1 MQMIHPNEQHMS
13 RLVKFFVVIAI
24 LYLLWMTL
32 FQPDGGIADSTT
44 YQSSQQ
50 VHQFKDYTIQA
61 LETYEG
67 EFRVLSRENY
77 NFGREAELSPVDFAL
92 GWGEMAKPEVYK
104 QLSIRQSNRWYHWRY
119 EQAPPIPVQEI
130 ASMSANTHLIPA
142 TPAIAT
148 QLKQIDEDDLIYLK
162 GKLVEVTAAD
172 GWQWRSSLSRHDTGA
187 GACELMLVEDVRII
201 EN

>member
-1 MQMIHPNEQHMS
+1 MS
-13 RLVKFFVVIAI
+13 RLIKFLVVIAI
-24 LYLLWMTL
+24 LYALWIVL
-32 FQPDGGIADSTT
+32 FQSDDGISDSAS
-44 YQSSQQ
+44 YQSTQQ
-50 VHQFKDYTIQA
+50 VHQFKDYNIRT
-61 LETYEG
+61 LETYAG
-67 EFRVLSRENY
+67 EFRVLAREDY

-119 EQAPPIPVQEI
+119 EQAPPIPVQDI
-130 ASMSANTHLIPA
+130 TSLSANTHLIPA
-142 TPAIAT
+142 TPAVAT
-148 QLKQIDEDDLIYLK
+148 QLKRVDEDDLIYLK

-172 GWQWRSSLSRHDTGA
+172 GWQWRSSLSREDTGV

>member
-1 MQMIHPNEQHMS
+1 MN
-13 RLVKFFVVIAI
+13 RFFKCLIILAI
-24 LYLLWMTL
+24 GCAFWSYWLKPDHVNFNTTSVQSINGIQQ
-32 FQPDGGIADSTT
+32 FQGYNITN
-44 YQSSQQ
+44 
-50 VHQFKDYTIQA
+50 
-61 LETYEG
+61 LEPYAG

-92 GWGEMAKPEVYK
+92 GWGQMAKPEVYK

-119 EQAPPIPVQEI
+119 EHAPPIPVQEI
-130 ASMSANTHLIPA
+130 ASLSANTHLIPA

>member
-1 MQMIHPNEQHMS
+1 MN
-13 RLVKFFVVIAI
+13 RFFKCLIILAI
-24 LYLLWMTL
+24 GCAFWSYWLKPDHVNFNTTSVQSINGIQQ
-32 FQPDGGIADSTT
+32 FQGYNITN
-44 YQSSQQ
+44 
-50 VHQFKDYTIQA
+50 
-61 LETYEG
+61 LEPYAG

-92 GWGEMAKPEVYK
+92 GWGQMAKPEVYK

-119 EQAPPIPVQEI
+119 EHAPPIPVQEI
-130 ASMSANTHLIPA
+130 ASLSANTHLIPA

-187 GACELMLVEDVRII
+187 GACELMLVEDVRVIA
-201 EN
+201 N

>member
-1 MQMIHPNEQHMS
+1 MS
-13 RLVKFFVVIAI
+13 RLIKFLVVIAI
-24 LYLLWMTL
+24 LYALWIVL
-32 FQPDGGIADSTT
+32 FQSDDGISDSAS
-44 YQSSQQ
+44 YQSTQQ
-50 VHQFKDYTIQA
+50 IHQFKDYTIQA

-77 NFGREAELSPVDFAL
+77 NFGREAELSPVDFAV

-119 EQAPPIPVQEI
+119 EQTPPIPVQEI
-130 ASMSANTHLIPA
+130 ARLSANTHLIPA
-142 TPAIAT
+142 TSAVAT
-148 QLKQIDEDDLIYLK
+148 QLKRIDEDDLIYLK

-172 GWQWRSSLSRHDTGA
+172 GWQWRSSLSREDTGA
-187 GACELMLVEDVRII
+187 GACELMLVEDVRVI